1 MVRNIEFNEV
11 IAFIRRAINSKYII
25 RLHKFEG
32 KYYFF
37 CIIDNKDKEISID
50 IYNNHFDIIYPSNK
64 GYVTIE
70 YNMTERDRVI
80 VEGIYLDA
88 KDLNEEKA
96 IKAFD
101 EFFFK
106 EYPEK
111 EVIMN
116 IDSLNDDD

>member
-1 MVRNIEFNEV
+1 MEKKIKFDEV

-25 RLHKFEG
+25 CLHKFGDE
-32 KYYFF
+32 YYFS
-37 CIIDNKDKEISID
+37 IIDNKYKEIRID
-50 IYNNHFDIIYPSNK
+50 IYNDHFNIMYPSNK
-64 GYVTIE
+64 GYIRIKH
-70 YNMTERDRVI
+70 NMTERDRVI

-101 EFFFK
+101 EFFFFR
-106 EYPEK
+106 YSEK
-111 EVIMN
+111 EVITN